1 MQLIN
6 LEKYLAC
13 FWMRTKHRPYELG
26 SKKIFKSKTY
36 AAFENGM
43 ESNYV

>member
-6 LEKYLAC
+6 LEKYLVC
-13 FWMRTKHRPYELG
+13 VSMRTQAIWLG
-26 SKKIFKSKTY
+26 SKKIFKSKIY

>member
-13 FWMRTKHRPYELG
+13 FWMRTKHIWLG
-26 SKKIFKSKTY
+26 SKKNSNKIY